1 MPRTPNRPVE
11 VFKHIDMSGGNENE
25 CWEWKG
31 RLNPK
36 DNRPYFT
43 VAGQRRPSYAV
54 VLELYTGE
62 EAKGRVARHKCDNSV
77 CCNPHHLIWG
87 DHQDNMN
94 DMKERERHGLPK
106 IVVRAIRKLLDEGH
120 TQSHIAELYGVS
132 RETISSISTGRRGDG
147 NSNESCGSRERE
159 HSKQDTGNKR

>member
-1 MPRTPNRPVE
+1 MPRTPNRPVD

-43 VAGQRRPSYAV
+43 IAGQRRPSYAV

-62 EAKGRVARHKCDNSV
+62 EAKGRVARHKRDNSV

-147 NSNESCGSRERE
+147 DSNKSCGSREKER
-159 HSKQDTGNKR
+159 SKQDPGNKR

>member
-1 MPRTPNRPVE
+1 MPRTPNRPVD

-43 VAGQRRPSYAV
+43 IAGQRRPSYAV

-132 RETISSISTGRRGDG
+132 RETISSISTGRRGNGD
-147 NSNESCGSRERE
+147 SNESCSRRE
-159 HSKQDTGNKR
+159 DKHSKQDTGNKR